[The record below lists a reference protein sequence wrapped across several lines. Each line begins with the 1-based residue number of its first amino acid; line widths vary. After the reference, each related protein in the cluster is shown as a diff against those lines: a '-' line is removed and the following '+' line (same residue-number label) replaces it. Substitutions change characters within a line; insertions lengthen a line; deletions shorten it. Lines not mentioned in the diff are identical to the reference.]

1 MKKDKI
7 KEIILN
13 RIEGKLRE
21 ELDRT
26 LLQEG
31 LMKRFH
37 KIQDDESQK
46 LKEKYP
52 NYHKFIDSVG
62 FKITLEAKGVHNG

>member
-31 LMKRFH
+31 LMNRFH
-37 KIQDDESQK
+37 KIQDDESKK
-46 LKEKYP
+46 LLKKYP
-52 NYHKFIDSVG
+52 NYKKFIDSIG
-62 FKITLEAKGVHNG
+62 FEIQLKAEGVHNG